1 MEGGDDMEALKEALK
16 EAARVVLIAIIPIIL
31 MGVDTVGHVIHIDWF
46 LVGFTAI
53 ITGLRF
59 LDSLL
64 HEQGKATGNDNMA
77 KGLTRF

>member
-1 MEGGDDMEALKEALK
+1 MEVIKESLK
-16 EAARVVLIAIIPIIL
+16 EAARLVLISIIPILL
-31 MGVDTVGHVIHIDWF
+31 MGIDTTARTFQVDWF

>member
-1 MEGGDDMEALKEALK
+1 MDALKEALK
-16 EAARVVLIAIIPIIL
+16 EAARLILISVIPIVL
-31 MGVDTVGHVIHIDWF
+31 MGIDLQTRTFAIDWF

-64 HEQGKATGNDNMA
+64 HQQGKATGNDVM
-77 KGLTRF
+77 KGGLTRF